1 MNGVGTG
8 SGRSIPGVDLG
19 RAVRRAAE
27 QGILVK
33 GGGHPMAAGITID
46 KAALGRFR
54 AFMDEQLGDAIQEA
68 RRDDALLID
77 GALSAA
83 GATAEMVATIARA
96 GPFGAGNAEPVFV
109 LPSHSVIYAEPV
121 GGDHI
126 RARLKG
132 HDGAVVSAI
141 AFRAR
146 GRKLGEALLESRG
159 QQLHAAGTLCLD
171 RWQGAERVQLQ
182 LTDIAA
188 DTSVRA

>member
-1 MNGVGTG
+1 
-8 SGRSIPGVDLG
+8 L
-19 RAVRRAAE
+19 
-27 QGILVK
+27 LK

-54 AFMDEQLGDAIQEA
+54 AFMDEQLGNAIQEA

-83 GATAEMVATIARA
+83 GATAETVAIIARA

-121 GGDHI
+121 GDDHI
-126 RARLKG
+126 RARLKAR
-132 HDGAVVSAI
+132 DGAVVSAI

-146 GRKLGEALLESRG
+146 GRKLGDALLGSRG
-159 QQLHAAGTLCLD
+159 QHLHAAGMLCLD

-188 DTSVRA
+188 DTGVSA